1 MEIIMKIVVDAGHGG
16 FDNGARFEGRR
27 EKDDT
32 LALALAVGD
41 ILKKNGID
49 VVFTRTEDVYQTP
62 YEKAMIANEAGA
74 DYFVSLHR
82 NAMPIPGSGSGVE
95 TLVYEDSGVRSTLGE
110 NINSELEKLGFTNHG
125 VNARPNIV
133 VLRRTEMPAVLVE
146 AGFIDNPT
154 DNALFDEKFNEIA
167 QGIASGIL
175 ESVTAPEEEML
186 YRVNVGVFEN
196 KNYAAN
202 LTNQLIS
209 RGFPAYI
216 NYNNGYYFVQVGAYQ
231 NLTNAIAM
239 EQQLRNAGYSTYIAT
254 E

>member
-1 MEIIMKIVVDAGHGG
+1 MKIVVDAGHGG

-41 ILKKNGID
+41 ILRNNGID
-49 VVFTRTEDVYQTP
+49 VVFTRTEDIYQTP
-62 YEKAMIANEAGA
+62 AEKAMLANNANA

-82 NAMPIPGSGSGVE
+82 NAMPIPGTGTGVE
-95 TLVYEDSGVRSTLGE
+95 TLVYDNSGIRNTLAE
-110 NINSELEKLGFTNHG
+110 NINSELENLGFVNQG
-125 VNARPNIV
+125 VYTRPNIA

-146 AGFIDNPT
+146 AGFIDNPE

-167 QGIASGIL
+167 EGIAQGILQSITAS
-175 ESVTAPEEEML
+175 EEEML

-196 KNYAAN
+196 KHYADR

-209 RGFPAYI
+209 QGFPAYI
-216 NYNNGYYFVQVGAYQ
+216 NYNNGYYFVQVGAYE
-231 NLTNAIAM
+231 NLSNAVAM
-239 EQQLRNAGYSTYIAT
+239 EQHLRNYGYSTYIAT

>member
-1 MEIIMKIVVDAGHGG
+1 MEILMKVVIDAGHGG
-16 FDNGARFEGRR
+16 FDNGARFEGRK
-27 EKDDT
+27 EKDDA

-41 ILKKNGID
+41 ILKKNGVD

-62 YEKAMIANEAGA
+62 YEKAMIANDAGA
-74 DYFVSLHR
+74 DFFISLHR

-95 TLVYEDSGVRSTLGE
+95 TLVYEDSGTRHTLAE
-110 NINSELEKLGFTNHG
+110 NINSELEKLGFINHG
-125 VNARPNIV
+125 VNTRPNIV
-133 VLRRTEMPAVLVE
+133 VLRRTEMPAALVE
-146 AGFIDNPT
+146 AGFIDNPA

-167 QGIASGIL
+167 QGIANGIL
-175 ESVTAPEEEML
+175 ESIAAPEEEML

-196 KNYAAN
+196 KTYATN
-202 LTNQLIS
+202 LTNRLIS
-209 RGFPAYI
+209 QGFPAYT

-231 NLTNAIAM
+231 NLNNAIAM